1 MKIKSVF
8 IFSVIVAFLV
18 GCANQRALQG
28 GDKDGTPPKLIGVF
42 PPSLST
48 NFSSRTIEFQ
58 FDEYIQL
65 NNIYDELI
73 ISPPLQTKP
82 IIKVKSRSVIVEL
95 KEELKPNTTYTFNFG
110 DGVVDLNESNKAQDL
125 IYVIST
131 GSALDS
137 LAVVGNVS
145 FPFTNEK
152 AAGVKV
158 LLFEDT
164 VDLLAAKTPPPAFFG
179 KANGNGEFAIQYLP
193 ARNFQMIAL
202 EDLNGNYAVDSDER
216 ISLIE
221 KNVAPSIADS
231 TIKGYE
237 IGMTPQRDKEIRF
250 FDYDVDSTGIF
261 TIPWSHSFSYT
272 SAESFRILNENNLDW
287 FSTINLEKDTLRY
300 VFKGSALDKRVFI
313 EYTHNSEVD
322 TVQVPF
328 FKEAFPEKV
337 KFSHGVSSKI
347 VPAEEIGFYLPYLVD
362 SVNASRTELFED
374 SISLG
379 EIYLDMSSP
388 LHYAWLN
395 NLGWGKK
402 FELRLYPGLFTDDY
416 SHTNDTL
423 KIKFSTYKKE
433 DLGIINLSVAE
444 NMRDPLG
451 RIQMIDKK
459 GKVYKEFASPANGV
473 LLIKDIIPAE
483 YNLRYYIDFN
493 NNGGWDAIDW
503 PLQGRFE
510 EVYYQTAKIN
520 VRANWEIKTSLEFP
534 K

>member
-8 IFSVIVAFLV
+8 IFSIVVAFLV

-28 GDKDGTPPKLIGVF
+28 GDKDGTPPKLTGVF

-131 GSALDS
+131 GSSLDS
-137 LAVVGNVS
+137 LAVVGNARY
-145 FPFTNEK
+145 PFMNEI
-152 AAGVKV
+152 ASGVKI
-158 LLFEDT
+158 LLFEDS
-164 VDLLAAKTPPPAFFG
+164 VDLLAAKTPAPAFFA
-179 KANGNGEFAIQYLP
+179 KANGNGEFAIKYLP

-202 EDLNGNYAVDSDER
+202 EDLNGNYAIDSDER

-221 KNVAPSIADS
+221 KNVAPAAIDS
-231 TIKGYE
+231 TIEVYE
-237 IGMTPQRDKEIRF
+237 MALTPQRQKEIRF

-261 TIPWSHSFSYT
+261 SIPWSPAFGYSLYD
-272 SAESFRILNENNLDW
+272 SFRILDENNEGW
-287 FSTINLEKDTLRY
+287 FSVATENQDTMSY
-300 VFKGSALDKRVFI
+300 VLKGLAPDKRVI
-313 EYTHNSEVD
+313 VEYTHNNEVD
-322 TVQVPF
+322 TIQIPF
-328 FKEAFPEKV
+328 FKEAFPKNV
-337 KFSHGVSSKI
+337 RISHGVTSKI
-347 VPAEEIGFYLPYLVD
+347 VPDQLIDFNQRYFLDSLDLSKTELIED
-362 SVNASRTELFED
+362 SVSR
-374 SISLG
+374 G
-379 EIYLDMSSP
+379 EIFLNMDSP
-388 LHYAWLN
+388 LHYSWSP
-395 NLGWGKK
+395 NLAWGKK
-402 FELRLYPGLFTDDY
+402 YELRFYPGVFTDNY
-416 SHTNDTL
+416 SNTNDTL

-433 DLGIINLSVAE
+433 DLGIVNLTVGDE
-444 NMRDPLG
+444 FRDPLG
-451 RIQMIDKK
+451 RIQLVDKK
-459 GKVYKEFASPANGV
+459 GIVYREMTAPEDGQ
-473 LLIKDIIPAE
+473 LRIEDIIPGE
-483 YNLRYYIDFN
+483 YNLRYYLDIIDN
-493 NNGGWDAIDW
+493 RSWDPIDW
-503 PLQGRFE
+503 KLQGKFE

-520 VRANWEIKTSLEFP
+520 VRANWEIKASLELP